1 VIQFRITAVLALGLL
16 LTGNLQAQENV
27 GNRFLEINPETVS
40 AACGDADGTRWEN
53 PFSVWLNPAGK
64 AERDAAFLSKNWIEG
79 ERILGFGYAQPDIA
93 IFNQSVI
100 FDLTALVYSASLGDF
115 LLQTDPDPEAEGSFT
130 AHDLVLSL
138 TVAKELLP
146 QLRVGITGKYISEK
160 IYDETADGMAVD
172 LGLQYDLPWLSVST
186 SYSNLGRVNSLE
198 TERSV
203 LPRTIRMNAGTTLD
217 FDTIDLRLMT
227 SFTSVTDSDPTFSI
241 GSELTFKRSVSLRSG
256 YLFNH
261 DSRSF
266 SLGAGFRLRQWRCDY
281 AYIPFEKLGDTQ
293 QFTIT
298 YSF

>member
-1 VIQFRITAVLALGLL
+1 MIQKRTAIVLLLGVL

-53 PFSVWLNPAGK
+53 PFSVWLNPAGR
-64 AERDAAFLSKNWIEG
+64 AERDVAFLNKHWIEG
-79 ERILGFGYAQPDIA
+79 ERILGFGYAQPELT
-93 IFNQSVI
+93 IFNPLLK
-100 FDLTALVYSASLGDF
+100 FDLTALVYTSSIGD
-115 LLQTDPDPEAEGSFT
+115 LLSRSGPEPEPEGTGT
-130 AHDLVLSL
+130 AHDLVLSM

-146 QLRVGITGKYISEK
+146 GLRVGITGKYISEK
-160 IYDETADGMAVD
+160 IYNETADGMAVD
-172 LGLQYDLPWLSVST
+172 LGLQYDLPWLSMS
-186 SYSNLGRVNSLE
+186 SSINNLGRVNSME
-198 TERSV
+198 TERSA
-203 LPRTIRMNAGTTLD
+203 LPRTIRVNAGTTLD

-227 SFTSVTDSDPTFSI
+227 SFASVTDFDPTFSV

-261 DSRSF
+261 DTRSF

-281 AYIPFEKLGDTQ
+281 AYIPFEKFGDTQ